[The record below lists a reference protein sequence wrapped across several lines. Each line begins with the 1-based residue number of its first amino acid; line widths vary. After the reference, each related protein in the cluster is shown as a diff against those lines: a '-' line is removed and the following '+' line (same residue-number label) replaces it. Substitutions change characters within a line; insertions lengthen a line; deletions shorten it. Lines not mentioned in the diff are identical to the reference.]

1 MNRLKTLAKRRKMRA
16 FRVRNRVRG
25 TEERPRVS
33 VYRTNMN
40 IYVQM
45 IDDESGRT
53 ICEANSLS
61 MKLAPGGNVE
71 AAIKV
76 GAELGRKAKDV
87 NVERIGFDRG
97 SYRYHGRVKA
107 LAEALRSSGL
117 KF

>member
-1 MNRLKTLAKRRKMRA
+1 MNRLKTLAKRRKVRA

-25 TEERPRVS
+25 TDVRPRVS
-33 VYRTNMN
+33 VYRTNLH

-53 ICEANSLS
+53 LCEASSLS
-61 MKLAPGGNVE
+61 MKLPHGGNVE
-71 AAIKV
+71 AATQV
-76 GAELGRKAKDV
+76 GDELGRKAKDV
-87 NVERIGFDRG
+87 KVDRIAFDRG

-107 LAEALRSSGL
+107 LADALRSAGL

>member
-1 MNRLKTLAKRRKMRA
+1 MNRLKTLAKRRKVRA

-25 TEERPRVS
+25 TDVRPRVS
-33 VYRTNMN
+33 VYRTGMH
-40 IYVQM
+40 IYAQM

-53 ICEANSLS
+53 LCQANSLS
-61 MKLAPGGNVE
+61 LKLPHGGNI
-71 AAIKV
+71 AAATKV
-76 GAELGRKAKDV
+76 GEELGRQAKDV

-107 LAEALRSSGL
+107 LAEALRATGL

>member
-33 VYRTNMN
+33 VYRTNLH

-53 ICEANSLS
+53 ICEASSLS
-61 MKLAPGGNVE
+61 MKLPQGGNVE
-71 AAIKV
+71 AATKV
-76 GAELGRKAKDV
+76 GEELGRRAKDV
-87 NVERIGFDRG
+87 KVERIGFDRG